1 MISQQSKSLTV
12 TEISYRSLVW
22 MIYRLGATFGFGL
35 PLVLF
40 IWSVIQKEASIKRLL
55 SIYWKVASLIVISML
70 LLTGNSPIGYL
81 TSFLS
86 PLIMLTSVWFW
97 IDLNEELQE
106 LPARKP
112 LTFLIKAWRWAL
124 STFCIFYLA
133 ISFVSL
139 NCINGREAGYCLYW
153 REAPLGLNQIIKNIF
168 YFIFGANWTETLS
181 AFIGYLALIVYLV
194 GLIQWAITRF
204 PKQGRIAGDF

>member
-1 MISQQSKSLTV
+1 M

-22 MIYRLGATFGFGL
+22 LIYRLGATFAFGL

-40 IWSVIQKEASIKRLL
+40 IWAAIKQEPSITRLL
-55 SIYWKVASLIVISML
+55 SIYWKVSSLILISML

-86 PLIMLTSVWFW
+86 PLIIILSIWFW

-106 LPARKP
+106 LPQRKP
-112 LTFLIKAWRWAL
+112 LTFLLKAWRW
-124 STFCIFYLA
+124 SISIFCCLYA
-133 ISFVSL
+133 TISFASL
-139 NCINGREAGYCLYW
+139 NCINDKEAIYCSYW
-153 REAPLGLNQIIKNIF
+153 REAPLGLNQLIKNIF
-168 YFIFGANWTETLS
+168 YFLFGASWTETLS
-181 AFIGYLALIVYLV
+181 AFMGYLTLIIYLV
-194 GLIQWAITRF
+194 GLIQWCITRF